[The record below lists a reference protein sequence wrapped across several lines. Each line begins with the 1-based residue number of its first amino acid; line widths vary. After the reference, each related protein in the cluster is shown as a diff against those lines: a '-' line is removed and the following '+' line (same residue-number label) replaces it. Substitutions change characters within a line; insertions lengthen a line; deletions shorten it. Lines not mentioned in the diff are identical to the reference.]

1 MPGQHTPI
9 EAPCAVAVPP
19 VTTLRGRRLR
29 LARTAWL
36 VVALPTIGLY
46 LVGVPVYFAYLLTPC
61 PDTTCMNGQL
71 APDALRALH
80 ALGLSVGF
88 YAAYTVALDV
98 VVAAVYGVVAMVLFW
113 YKSDDRMALF
123 AALTLLT
130 FGSATFTSSMQMLA
144 EVAPVWWFPVSVV
157 GFIGDVGMLTFL
169 YLFPDGRFVPR
180 WTRWLALLW
189 IAYQVPVYFFPQS
202 PAALS
207 GTWLGQILFPT
218 LIGSGAAAQ
227 VYRYWRISSPVQ
239 RQQTKWVVF
248 GSATGIAL
256 DVIIVAVAVTGIL
269 PWAVEPG
276 SLPYFVGLTGAF
288 LALLLIP
295 LSIGVAMLRYR
306 LWDIDLL
313 INRTLLYGGLT
324 VALGLVYLSGVVVLQ
339 AVFRTLTGQ
348 GQSPLVTIG
357 STLTI
362 AALFNPLRRRL
373 QTWIDQRFFRRKY
386 DAAKT
391 LAAFGAKMRDETDLN
406 ALLADLL
413 RVVAETMQPT
423 HSSLWLRPP
432 ERKVRR
438 QAYGNDP

>member
-1 MPGQHTPI
+1 M
-9 EAPCAVAVPP
+9 
-19 VTTLRGRRLR
+19 
-29 LARTAWL
+29 
-36 VVALPTIGLY
+36 
-46 LVGVPVYFAYLLTPC
+46 
-61 PDTTCMNGQL
+61 
-71 APDALRALH
+71 
-80 ALGLSVGF
+80 
-88 YAAYTVALDV
+88 
-98 VVAAVYGVVAMVLFW
+98 
-113 YKSDDRMALF
+113 
-123 AALTLLT
+123 
-130 FGSATFTSSMQMLA
+130 
-144 EVAPVWWFPVSVV
+144 
-157 GFIGDVGMLTFL
+157 
-169 YLFPDGRFVPR
+169 
-180 WTRWLALLW
+180 
-189 IAYQVPVYFFPQS
+189 
-202 PAALS
+202 
-207 GTWLGQILFPT
+207 
-218 LIGSGAAAQ
+218 
-227 VYRYWRISSPVQ
+227 
-239 RQQTKWVVF
+239 VF